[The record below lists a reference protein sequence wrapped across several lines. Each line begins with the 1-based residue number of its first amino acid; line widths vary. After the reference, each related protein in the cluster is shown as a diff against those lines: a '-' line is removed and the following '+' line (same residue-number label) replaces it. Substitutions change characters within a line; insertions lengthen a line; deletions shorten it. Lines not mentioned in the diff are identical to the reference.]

1 MIASSYIISFYP
13 LFWGSVYPLFGF
25 YRLIVGPGD
34 ILSAYIIG
42 QKLGKGE
49 GAAVFHQHLG
59 GKHPKIMSVSAVQLF
74 VTVFPILVVQNVELS
89 PDFNFL
95 FNIFE
100 K

>member
-25 YRLIVGPGD
+25 YRHIVGPGV

-42 QKLGKGE
+42 QKLGKEE
-49 GAAVFHQHLG
+49 GAALFISVLG
-59 GKHPKIMSVSAVQLF
+59 GKHSKNMSVSAVQLF
-74 VTVFPILVVQNVELS
+74 VTVFSILVVQNVERS